1 MSSTNEKTK
10 KRKADHIRICS
21 EEDVRATH
29 NYWDDISLVH
39 RALPE
44 VDLAEID
51 TSVTLFSKTLKAPLI
66 ISGMTGG
73 HRSTTAV
80 NENLAAA
87 AEHFR
92 IGMGTG
98 SQRAA
103 LEDKALESTY
113 ATINRHDIP
122 LVFANIGAP
131 QLIAQREVGPIT
143 PEEAER
149 AIRMVKA
156 DALAVHLNFLQ
167 EVVQPEG
174 ETNVRGCLDAIE
186 ALCARLPV
194 IAKETGAG
202 ISREMALKLIEAGV
216 KGLDVGGA
224 GGTSFAAVEV
234 FRAREQADAAGE
246 RLGRTF
252 RDWGIPAPAAV
263 VECAEI
269 PGRTVPVIATGGIRS
284 GLDVVKALALGA
296 DAAGIAGAL
305 LGPALISAD
314 AVIEEIGAIIKEMRA
329 ALFLI
334 GAATVD
340 EARGKEV
347 VIRGDT
353 RAWLKRGGG

>member
-131 QLIAQREVGPIT
+131 QLIAQGKAGPIT

-149 AIRMVKA
+149 AIRMIEA

-174 ETNVRGCLDAIE
+174 ETNARGCLKAIE
-186 ALCARLPV
+186 ALCAGLPV
-194 IAKETGAG
+194 IVKETGAG
-202 ISREMALKLIEAGV
+202 LSREMALKLIEAGV

-234 FRAREQADAAGE
+234 FRAREQADGAGE

-252 RDWGIPAPAAV
+252 WDWGIPAPAAV
-263 VECAEI
+263 VECAGI
-269 PGRTVPVIATGGIRS
+269 PGRTVPVIATGGIRN

-296 DAAGIAGAL
+296 DAAGMAGAL
-305 LGPALISAD
+305 LGPALDSAE
-314 AVIEEIGAIIKEMRA
+314 AVIEAIGTIIKEIRA
-329 ALFLI
+329 AMFLI
-334 GAATVD
+334 GAATID

-347 VIRGDT
+347 VIQGAT
-353 RAWLKRGGG
+353 RAWLEKR